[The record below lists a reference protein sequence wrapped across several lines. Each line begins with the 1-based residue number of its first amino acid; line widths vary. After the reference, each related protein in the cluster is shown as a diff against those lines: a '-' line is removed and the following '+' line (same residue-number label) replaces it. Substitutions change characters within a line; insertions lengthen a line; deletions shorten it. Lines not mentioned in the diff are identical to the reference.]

1 MTARAFGIAL
11 ACTGLVFFVGAGTA
25 VRFMDTGPALLVG
38 LATWAAAAAALA
50 NGMTGGRRR

>member
-11 ACTGLVFFVGAGTA
+11 VCTGLVFFVGAGAA

-38 LATWAAAAAALA
+38 LATWGVAAAALA
-50 NGMTGGRRR
+50 NGLTGKR